1 MTGPAFTLAALALAG
16 LMQLST
22 VAMARDAAEASA
34 ARAPIASFTGAST
47 GVRETGWVRVTSQEA
62 LTALWGEHAQ
72 VEWQHVPALA
82 VDFERCIVLA
92 YFQPNTTNASGVTI
106 ESIESVDAGLRV
118 RYDVV
123 QYQTMS
129 IGEEPDRGVAS
140 APFGFFVV
148 DRYEGPLVF
157 EENVQGIIGQPPV
170 WKHRWSLGATTA
182 DSERAHPMPSGSR

>member
-1 MTGPAFTLAALALAG
+1 MTGHASTLAALTIAG
-16 LMQLST
+16 LVHLSS
-22 VAMARDAAEASA
+22 ADAARDAAEVSA
-34 ARAPIASFTGAST
+34 ANVPIASFTGAST

-62 LTALWGEHAQ
+62 LTELWGEHAQ
-72 VEWQHVPALA
+72 VEWQHVPGLA

-92 YFQPNTTNASGVTI
+92 YFQPDSTNASGVTI

-123 QYQTMS
+123 HYQTMS

-170 WKHRWSLGATTA
+170 WRHRWTLGAATTET
-182 DSERAHPMPSGSR
+182 ERARPVPIGSR